1 MRHGAINIAIK
12 AARAAAAVIVRHVNR
27 LESMPIVEKDR
38 NDFASEVDRSAEAEI
53 IREIRRAFPGHGILA
68 EESGAAG
75 KSRHTWIID
84 PLDGTHNYLRGIPHY
99 SVSIALCED
108 GEPQHGVILDPVR
121 DELFTASRGGGAF
134 LNDKR
139 MRVATRTGLADSMI
153 ITGFPYRQRRHID
166 AHLAMV
172 RALLVDAGAEDI
184 RRTGSAALDL
194 AYVAAGRADAFFEM
208 GLKPWDMA
216 AGALLV
222 RESGGRC
229 VDFRGEA
236 DFMTTGN
243 LVAGNIKVSEA
254 LVKAIAPH
262 LTPALSK

>member
-1 MRHGAINIAIK
+1 MINMAL
-12 AARAAAAVIVRHVNR
+12 RAGRRAGQIMVRQMDRIDTLN
-27 LESMPIVEKDR
+27 IVEKAR
-38 NDFASEVDRSAEAEI
+38 NDFVSEVDRDAEDAI
-53 IREIRRAFPGHGILA
+53 IDVLHKAYPDHGIIGEEHGESFTGA
-68 EESGAAG
+68 EY
-75 KSRHTWIID
+75 TWIID

-108 GEPQHGVILDPVR
+108 GEPQHGVVLDPVR

-139 MRVATRTGLADSMI
+139 MRVATRTGLADSML
-153 ITGFPYRQRRHID
+153 ITGFPFRQRRHID

-172 RALLVDAGAEDI
+172 RTLLVDAGAEDI

-194 AYVAAGRADAFFEM
+194 AYVACGRADAFFEM

-229 VDFRGEA
+229 LDFRGEA

-243 LVAGNIKVSEA
+243 LVAGNIKVSDA

-262 LTPALSK
+262 LTPAISK